1 MANKISSEVVKEV
14 QSALEANQLYATGQ
28 YQKPRYSERRD
39 CYVLTR
45 LEEKNV
51 RRP

>member
-1 MANKISSEVVKEV
+1 MAEKISNEVVKEV
-14 QSALEANQLYATGQ
+14 LSALEANQLYATGK
-28 YQKPRYSERRD
+28 YSKPRYSEKRD

-51 RRP
+51 RKF